1 MQAFTT
7 GEETIDQLTNTE
19 CEFCGRNSLEQPP
32 DKNSEDPED
41 TISAEVHLVDMVI
54 RNIKNEFC
62 YAKEQLCY
70 GSIDDLKKALKSYI
84 GALEE
89 LYKIFEK
96 Q

>member
-7 GEETIDQLTNTE
+7 GEENMDQITNTG
-19 CEFCGRNSLEQPP
+19 CVLCGGKTSVQPA
-32 DKNSEDPED
+32 NNNTEDSDE

-62 YAKEQLCY
+62 YTREQLCY
-70 GSIDDLKKALKSYI
+70 GSIDELKSALRSYI
-84 GALEE
+84 SALED
-89 LYKIFEK
+89 LYNIFE

>member
-1 MQAFTT
+1 MRAFTT
-7 GEETIDQLTNTE
+7 GEEIIDQIADTECDLGKKTSIQSPNNNTE
-19 CEFCGRNSLEQPP
+19 DS
-32 DKNSEDPED
+32 DD

-84 GALEE
+84 SALEE
-89 LYKIFEK
+89 LYKIFGK
-96 Q
+96 